1 MHVCA
6 RCPPQPPTWQML
18 NLWRSATE
26 LPSDGTTPA
35 SPLHGGGGGKV
46 KGSCIPGL
54 CLPPPC
60 REGVPGTAHSLVF
73 SYIHSLAWVQVH
85 SLACIQVQDGELHG
99 VEQLHVD
106 ADAIS
111 AAERGA
117 DGSR

>member
-1 MHVCA
+1 M
-6 RCPPQPPTWQML
+6 
-18 NLWRSATE
+18 E
-26 LPSDGTTPA
+26 
-35 SPLHGGGGGKV
+35 GGGKV